1 MNTINMPLYKMLFG
15 STFIITCAA
24 FGNQHIFSEDQ
35 MISKVDISEF
45 PDDCINDHGAHPT
58 MSFSNDGKYFA
69 AWNDE
74 YAEIHDLGQTSTTR
88 DISRKLAMGKSIP

>member
-58 MSFSNDGKYFA
+58 MSFQMTENILLHGMT
-69 AWNDE
+69 NM
-74 YAEIHDLGQTSTTR
+74 
-88 DISRKLAMGKSIP
+88 RKSMI